1 MCNRETRMAPRLTTP
16 MVALA
21 WSVIN
26 CPSEDGEDARTLAK
40 LVLQAAGEQVNDG
53 LSRGRSDG

>member
-1 MCNRETRMAPRLTTP
+1 MCSREKRLAPRLTTP
-16 MVALA
+16 MIALA

-40 LVLQAAGEQVNDG
+40 LVLEAAGNQVNDG
-53 LSRGRSDG
+53 LSRGK